1 MRARGEALVRA
12 GRTAEGEKRL
22 QESERLQAQA
32 MEDERRQRTAATLAL
47 QAEVRMTERDYT
59 AAIDLWQQIITMR
72 RGSASTHLRLAD
84 ALVAARRLDEAATTY
99 QTAISLEDTAEAHR
113 RLAEV
118 YDALGRRADAAAE
131 RASYVAR
138 QLEALRQRVAGA
150 VPP

>member
-1 MRARGEALVRA
+1 
-12 GRTAEGEKRL
+12 
-22 QESERLQAQA
+22 
-32 MEDERRQRTAATLAL
+32 
-47 QAEVRMTERDYT
+47 MTERDYT